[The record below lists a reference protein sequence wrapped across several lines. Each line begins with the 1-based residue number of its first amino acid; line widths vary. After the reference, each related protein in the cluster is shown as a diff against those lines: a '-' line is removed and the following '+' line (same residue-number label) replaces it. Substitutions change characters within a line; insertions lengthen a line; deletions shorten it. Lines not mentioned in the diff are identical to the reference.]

1 LKNVCFMPR
10 REKRKIEYFGGGLDT
25 NLQKEIYESM
35 PNTHWRVN
43 I

>member
-1 LKNVCFMPR
+1 MAGRKK
-10 REKRKIEYFGGGLDT
+10 KRIEYFGGGLNT